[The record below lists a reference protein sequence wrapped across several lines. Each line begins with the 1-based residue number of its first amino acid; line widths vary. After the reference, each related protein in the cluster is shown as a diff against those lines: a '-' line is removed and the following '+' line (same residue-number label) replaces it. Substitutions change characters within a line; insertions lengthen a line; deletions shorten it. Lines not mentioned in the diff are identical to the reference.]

1 VLLEGGG
8 IIDIPGADDPKVF
21 TRPSALSF
29 GDLNANRGAV
39 TKPLVL
45 EVSDAGGGSGIWTVE
60 VRPQS
65 ATSGASLEAPALV
78 SVAPGGHALLPV
90 AAAATATAP
99 AGDNYGFLVL
109 RRGTVTRRIPYAF
122 FVTRPGLEGLSA
134 ARLRRF
140 QNGTTASGPSRVNS
154 YRWPSAPFG
163 LPPSVTG
170 PPMIEDGAE
179 HVYLVPQLKKPVVN
193 FGVGVVGAS
202 ANAVID
208 PWVLGSL
215 DENDVQGETGT
226 PMNVNPLTF
235 DFGLPIGAA
244 GVVFPSLRRYYVAVD
259 SSQDLFTGRAL
270 RGRYRL
276 RYWVNDLRP
285 PVLKLLTRRVAV
297 GRPTLAVRAQD
308 RGAGVDPYSMLIA
321 YQGVAVGAAAYDPS
335 SGIAVFVLPNE
346 APRLPSGVNAGLL
359 AASDFQE
366 SKNVSTFGPN
376 TMPNTRFR
384 FATIRGVRGTTMAW
398 LLPQR
403 RGCLRG
409 NRQELLVLA
418 NTTSRIR
425 RVRFFNGHRLIGTDR
440 TGVAGLYSIMWRSRS
455 ARKGLHRLR
464 AVAIPAR
471 GRAARTSRVVRV
483 CR

>member
-1 VLLEGGG
+1 
-8 IIDIPGADDPKVF
+8 
-21 TRPSALSF
+21 
-29 GDLNANRGAV
+29 
-39 TKPLVL
+39 
-45 EVSDAGGGSGIWTVE
+45 
-60 VRPQS
+60 
-65 ATSGASLEAPALV
+65 
-78 SVAPGGHALLPV
+78 
-90 AAAATATAP
+90 
-99 AGDNYGFLVL
+99 
-109 RRGTVTRRIPYAF
+109 
-122 FVTRPGLEGLSA
+122 
-134 ARLRRF
+134 
-140 QNGTTASGPSRVNS
+140 
-154 YRWPSAPFG
+154 
-163 LPPSVTG
+163 
-170 PPMIEDGAE
+170 
-179 HVYLVPQLKKPVVN
+179 LKKPVIN
-193 FGVGVVGAS
+193 FGVAVVGAS

-208 PWVLGSL
+208 PWLLGSR

-244 GVVFPSLRRYYVAVD
+244 GVIFPSLRRYYVAVD
-259 SSQDLFTGRAL
+259 STQDLYTGQAL

-276 RYWVNDLRP
+276 RYWVNDLKP
-285 PVLKLLTRRVAV
+285 PVVKLLTRRVAV

-321 YQGVAVGAAAYDPS
+321 YQGVAVAAAAYDSS
-335 SGIAVFVLPNE
+335 SGIAVFALPSE
-346 APRLPSGVNAGLL
+346 APRVRRGPNAALV

-376 TMPNTRFR
+376 VMPNTRFR
-384 FATIRGVRGTTMAW
+384 FGTIRGVRGTTMTW

-418 NTTSRIR
+418 STTSRIR
-425 RVRFFNGHRLIGTDR
+425 RVRFFNGRRPIGADR
-440 TGVAGLYSIMWRSRS
+440 TGVAGLYSVMWRSRK